1 MDQRQEPGHL
11 YPAGPWIVTDLNGAD
26 LSIGIRHNGAELKAA
41 STADLGWGL
50 DEILVY
56 LTSFMTLH
64 PGDLVLTGFPA
75 ECANLAAGD
84 TVTCHIQGIGELTN
98 PVVAV
103 A

>member
-1 MDQRQEPGHL
+1 
-11 YPAGPWIVTDLNGAD
+11 
-26 LSIGIRHNGAELKAA
+26 LSIGIVHNGAELRAA
-41 STADLGWGL
+41 SSADLGWGV

-75 ECANLAAGD
+75 ESTRLRSGD
-84 TVTCHIQGIGELTN
+84 TVTCRVEGIGELTN
-98 PVVAV
+98 PVRDA